1 MFKTSK
7 RIAAATAITATLL
20 VTQFA
25 QAGTVLSTDFASL
38 SNGTVVNADLN
49 GVTTGGT
56 WVLNQ
61 ARVAN
66 FEIQDSGGDKA
77 LLLDD
82 PDSTGNSGT
91 VQFAAVLLSSAV
103 NLSTD
108 SVTWDFRT
116 AARRTGTDKGL
127 RYQFFSANGNDV
139 AATLDWYN
147 SGFVSLN
154 FGEDTVNTANT
165 AFTFLNPWDPNA
177 ASVRDVSVQFDG
189 TAVNVSFGGES
200 LAGTVQNGVTG
211 IGRVRIYSIA
221 AASSARGLFLDDVTV
236 TTAPVPEP
244 GSIALL
250 GLGSLLAFTRR
261 RRA

>member
-1 MFKTSK
+1 MLKPSK
-7 RIAAATAITATLL
+7 QFVTGSMIAATILICQS
-20 VTQFA
+20 V
-25 QAGTVLSTDFASL
+25 QAAPVLTTDFASL
-38 SNGTVVNADLN
+38 ANGTVTNLDLN
-49 GVTTGGT
+49 GVTTGGS

-139 AATLDWYN
+139 AATLDWYDT
-147 SGFVSLN
+147 GFVSLN

-165 AFTFLNPWDPNA
+165 AFTFLNPWNPSS

-200 LAGTVQNGVTG
+200 LVGTVQNSVTG
-211 IGRVRIYSIA
+211 IGRVRIYSIS

-236 TTAPVPEP
+236 TTAPIPEP
-244 GSIALL
+244 SSLALL
-250 GLGSLLAFTRR
+250 GLGSLLAFKRR